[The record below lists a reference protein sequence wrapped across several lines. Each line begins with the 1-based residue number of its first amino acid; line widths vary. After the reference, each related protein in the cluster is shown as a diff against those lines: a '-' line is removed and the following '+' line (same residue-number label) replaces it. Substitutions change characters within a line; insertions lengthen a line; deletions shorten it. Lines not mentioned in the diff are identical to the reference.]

1 MRWGA
6 PLPAP
11 ELSLS
16 LLPVA
21 LAASAAVATFAPPEG
36 QTLHHILVEERDDG
50 TVFRRFEIERTIVFR
65 STATGFT
72 AEVTLIRT
80 DQPAGEIGRMFA
92 AGLAGLKGRT
102 VRFQLDRAGT
112 IVSIDDEAAVW
123 DALCRGIEEL
133 AARTAPKRSSSKP
146 FVAPLRALEGDQ
158 RRALLGGMI
167 APLIAGQIP
176 ASTDRPV
183 TMAARGPG
191 GASTRLDGRETI
203 QRSESGAV
211 LIDTVAAGTIPAQTP
226 GGTGASVSIRTQ
238 RRIDPATGLVLQT
251 IETRDTTLQQ
261 GSPGG
266 VPIHDVIRKTSTLI
280 TKVS

>member
-1 MRWGA
+1 MRWGG

-11 ELSLS
+11 ELSLL

-21 LAASAAVATFAPPEG
+21 IAASAAVAPFAPPDG
-36 QTLHHILVEERDDG
+36 QTLHHIVIEERDDG
-50 TVFRRFEIERTIVFR
+50 TVLHRFEIERTIVFR

-72 AEVTLIRT
+72 ADVTLSRT

-112 IVSIDDEAAVW
+112 VVSIDDEAAVW
-123 DALCRGIEEL
+123 DALCRGIEEMQS
-133 AARTAPKRSSSKP
+133 AAKRNQSRP
-146 FVAPLRALEGDQ
+146 FVAPLRAFEGGQ
-158 RRALLGGMI
+158 RRAMLGNMI

-176 ASTDRPV
+176 TSADRPV
-183 TMAARGPG
+183 TMAARAPG
-191 GASTRLDGRETI
+191 GAATRLEGRETI
-203 QRSESGAV
+203 RRSEAGAIQ
-211 LIDTVAAGTIPAQTP
+211 IDTVAAGTIPAQTP

-251 IETRDTTLQQ
+251 VETRDTTLQQ
-261 GSPGG
+261 DSPSGA
-266 VPIHDVIRKTSTLI
+266 PIHEVIRKTSTLI
-280 TKVS
+280 LAVS